1 MSAIGFMIGP
11 SAKTGGIGAETEVA
25 PCLDRNTKGLALR
38 AGGGYCLRHQP
49 AGGGA

>member
-38 AGGGYCLRHQP
+38 AGGVLPTASTRR
-49 AGGGA
+49 GGA